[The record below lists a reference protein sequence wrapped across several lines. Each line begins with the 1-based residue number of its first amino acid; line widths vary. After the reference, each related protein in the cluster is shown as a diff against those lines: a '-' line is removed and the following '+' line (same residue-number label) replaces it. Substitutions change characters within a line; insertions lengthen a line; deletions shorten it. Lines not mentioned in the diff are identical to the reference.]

1 MSGIACS
8 IIVSGTGLSAL
19 TPEAKIDIRSTGK
32 AARVATAIIRVWSFV
47 VMTVRDLEKEMPE
60 MGFRTLVMT
69 LVFQHTC
76 SAVRSGV

>member
-32 AARVATAIIRVWSFV
+32 AARVATAIAGGPTFV
-47 VMTVRDLEKEMPE
+47 ALVITVRKIWTREILPDKGFSMP
-60 MGFRTLVMT
+60 
-69 LVFQHTC
+69 
-76 SAVRSGV
+76 AYPGVST